1 MNKKINLL
9 LPITISTLPVLISS
23 SCNNE
28 DDIFNLKANT
38 EVKASDIFYKTF
50 LSQLKAYTLESLLNN
65 LQSSILTLN
74 LPNKVDE
81 FKLSNNKDDIIFKYK
96 GKSYSLKNVANK
108 INGFDF
114 NEILRPFTYEKEDGK
129 FIVKRAK
136 NINDKTNIDI
146 LFKLKTDEKLNYS
159 NFFEYKSIIFQNY
172 YKKGLLDDLSIP
184 DLQYMLQSAFV
195 NSSTQFPMQVTSNNT
210 RSKAFF
216 KSKFQ
221 QEILEKRLS
230 NELKI
235 YNFASNG
242 IIFDHVKFNNLK
254 IDNDTIKLNIDLL
267 DSNNNSLLSDKYKN
281 LEFKLTNFSKGQS
294 DVYFDLK
301 TKAKLTIDNDEV
313 KFNELVNNPEIK
325 FKPNPLT
332 YKTIDD
338 LMHPT
343 KTYEIFNLNNTAML
357 LSELKDDILISNTPA
372 KFDFRIDKFE
382 KTKLLNNSL
391 SIGKLVINE
400 SKTKQKYNWYSID
413 FTPHKHIFSNGL
425 YLKNEL
431 GTINKNKDSYFSYSV
446 NDNRFDNKGNLSV
459 PQGIKATDFIENS
472 FNDITNF
479 LIYQNKDNLLL
490 WQNNAMSNL
499 PVLEVLKHKQFY
511 EKWLSI
517 IFSQY
522 TLLYNIN
529 NDADD
534 DGLIKKVEV
543 KLIEPSKYEASK
555 NGLGTLP
562 ISINF
567 INHKNQKM
575 LEKDYHYNLI
585 GFKGYDKGIIE
596 SKIAELKE
604 EYKSNLPLKN
614 KTLPYLIRVK

>member
-50 LSQLKAYTLESLLNN
+50 LSQLKAYTLESLLND

-114 NEILRPFTYEKEDGK
+114 NEILKPFTYEKEDGK

-136 NINDKTNIDI
+136 NINDKTDIDI
-146 LFKLKTDEKLNYS
+146 LFKLKTDKKLNYS
-159 NFFEYKSIIFQNY
+159 NFFEYKSKIFQNY

-184 DLQYMLQSAFV
+184 DLQYMLQRAFV

-267 DSNNNSLLSDKYKN
+267 DSNNNSLLSYKHKN

-325 FKPNPLT
+325 FKPNPLS

-343 KTYEIFNLNNTAML
+343 KTYEAFNLNNTAML

-372 KFDFRIDKFE
+372 EFDFRIDKFE

-446 NDNRFDNKGNLSV
+446 NDNRFDNKGNLSI

-472 FNDITNF
+472 FNDIANF

-499 PVLEVLKHKQFY
+499 PVLEVLKHKRFY

-529 NDADD
+529 NDTDA
-534 DGLIKKVEV
+534 DGLIKKVDV

-555 NGLGTLP
+555 NGLGTVP

-567 INHKNQKM
+567 INNKNQKM
-575 LEKDYHYNLI
+575 LKTDYHYNLI

>member
-1 MNKKINLL
+1 
-9 LPITISTLPVLISS
+9 
-23 SCNNE
+23 
-28 DDIFNLKANT
+28 
-38 EVKASDIFYKTF
+38 
-50 LSQLKAYTLESLLNN
+50 
-65 LQSSILTLN
+65 
-74 LPNKVDE
+74 
-81 FKLSNNKDDIIFKYK
+81 
-96 GKSYSLKNVANK
+96 
-108 INGFDF
+108 
-114 NEILRPFTYEKEDGK
+114 
-129 FIVKRAK
+129 
-136 NINDKTNIDI
+136 
-146 LFKLKTDEKLNYS
+146 
-159 NFFEYKSIIFQNY
+159 
-172 YKKGLLDDLSIP
+172 
-184 DLQYMLQSAFV
+184 MLQSAFV

-301 TKAKLTIDNDEV
+301 TKEKLTIDNDEV

-325 FKPNPLT
+325 FKPNPLS

-343 KTYEIFNLNNTAML
+343 KPYEAFNLNNTAML

-372 KFDFRIDKFE
+372 EFDFRIDKFE

-446 NDNRFDNKGNLSV
+446 NNNNFDNKGNLSI
-459 PQGIKATDFIENS
+459 PHGIKATDFIENS
-472 FNDITNF
+472 FNDIANF

-534 DGLIKKVEV
+534 DGLIKKVDV

-575 LEKDYHYNLI
+575 LKTDYHYNLI

>member
-50 LSQLKAYTLESLLNN
+50 LSQLKAYTLESLLND

-114 NEILRPFTYEKEDGK
+114 NEILKPFTYEKEDGK

-136 NINDKTNIDI
+136 NINDKTDIDI
-146 LFKLKTDEKLNYS
+146 LFKLKTDKKLNYS
-159 NFFEYKSIIFQNY
+159 NFFEYKSKIFQNY

-184 DLQYMLQSAFV
+184 DLQYMLQRAFV

-267 DSNNNSLLSDKYKN
+267 DSNNNSLLSYKHKN

-325 FKPNPLT
+325 FKPNPLS

-343 KTYEIFNLNNTAML
+343 KTYEAFNLNNTAML

-372 KFDFRIDKFE
+372 EFDFRIDKFE

-446 NDNRFDNKGNLSV
+446 NDNRFDNKGNLSI
-459 PQGIKATDFIENS
+459 PQGIKATDFIENW
-472 FNDITNF
+472 FNDIANF

-499 PVLEVLKHKQFY
+499 PVLEVLKHKRFY

-529 NDADD
+529 NDTDA
-534 DGLIKKVEV
+534 DGLIKKVDV

-555 NGLGTLP
+555 NGLGTVP

-567 INHKNQKM
+567 INNKNQKM
-575 LEKDYHYNLI
+575 LKTDYHYNLI

>member
-50 LSQLKAYTLESLLNN
+50 LSQLKAYTLESLLND
-65 LQSSILTLN
+65 LQGSILTLN

-114 NEILRPFTYEKEDGK
+114 NEILKPFTYEKEGGK

-136 NINDKTNIDI
+136 NINDKTDIDI
-146 LFKLKTDEKLNYS
+146 LFKLKTDKKLNYS
-159 NFFEYKSIIFQNY
+159 NFFEYKSKIFQNY
-172 YKKGLLDDLSIP
+172 YKKGLIDDLSIP

-325 FKPNPLT
+325 FKPNPLS

-372 KFDFRIDKFE
+372 EFDFRIDKFE

-400 SKTKQKYNWYSID
+400 SKTNQKYNWYSID

-446 NDNRFDNKGNLSV
+446 NDNRFDSKGNLSI

-472 FNDITNF
+472 FNDIANF

-534 DGLIKKVEV
+534 DGLIKKVDV

-575 LEKDYHYNLI
+575 LETDYHYNLI

-614 KTLPYLIRVK
+614 KTLPYLIRIK

>member
-9 LPITISTLPVLISS
+9 LPITVSALPVLISS

-38 EVKASDIFYKTF
+38 EAKASDIFYKTF
-50 LSQLKAYTLESLLNN
+50 LSQLKAYTLESLLND
-65 LQSSILTLN
+65 LQNGILTLN

-136 NINDKTNIDI
+136 NINDKTDIDI

-301 TKAKLTIDNDEV
+301 TREKLTIDNDEV

-325 FKPNPLT
+325 FKPNPLS

-372 KFDFRIDKFE
+372 EFDFRIDKFE

-391 SIGKLVINE
+391 SIGKLVLNE
-400 SKTKQKYNWYSID
+400 SKTNKKYNWYSID

-446 NDNRFDNKGNLSV
+446 NDNRFDNKGNLSI

-472 FNDITNF
+472 FNDIANF

-529 NDADD
+529 NDTDE
-534 DGLIKKVEV
+534 DGLIKKVDV

-555 NGLGTLP
+555 NGLGTVP

-575 LEKDYHYNLI
+575 LKTDYHYNLI

>member
-9 LPITISTLPVLISS
+9 LPITISTLSVLISS

-50 LSQLKAYTLESLLNN
+50 LSQLKAYTLESLLND
-65 LQSSILTLN
+65 LQNGILTLN

-96 GKSYSLKNVANK
+96 SKSYSLKNVANK

-114 NEILRPFTYEKEDGK
+114 HEILRPFTYEKEDGK

-136 NINDKTNIDI
+136 NINDKTDIDI
-146 LFKLKTDEKLNYS
+146 LFKLKTDKKLNYS

-172 YKKGLLDDLSIP
+172 YKKGLIDELSIP

-301 TKAKLTIDNDEV
+301 TKEKLTIDNDEV

-325 FKPNPLT
+325 FKPNPLS

-372 KFDFRIDKFE
+372 EFDFRIDKFE

-472 FNDITNF
+472 FNDIANF

-534 DGLIKKVEV
+534 DGLIKKVDV

-575 LEKDYHYNLI
+575 LKTDYHYNLI

>member
-1 MNKKINLL
+1 MSKKINLL

-28 DDIFNLKANT
+28 DDIFNLKINSD
-38 EVKASDIFYKTF
+38 VKASDIFYKTF
-50 LSQLKAYTLESLLNN
+50 LSQLKTYTLDSLFNN
-65 LQSSILTLN
+65 LQGGILTLN

-81 FKLSNNKDDIIFKYK
+81 FKLTSNKDDIIFKYK
-96 GKSYSLKNVANK
+96 NKKYSLKNVASK

-114 NEILRPFTYEKEDGK
+114 SEILRPFTYENEDGK
-129 FIVKRAK
+129 FIVKRTR
-136 NINDKTNIDI
+136 NINDNTDIDI
-146 LFKLKTDEKLNYS
+146 LFKLKTEGKLDYS
-159 NFFEYKSIIFQNY
+159 DFFEYKSKIFQNY
-172 YKKGLLDDLSIP
+172 YKKGILDDLSIP
-184 DLQYMLQSAFV
+184 DLQYMLQSAFI
-195 NSSTQFPMQVTSNNT
+195 NSNSQFPIQVLSINT

-221 QEILEKRLS
+221 QDILEKRLS

-235 YNFASNG
+235 YNFTSNG
-242 IIFDHVKFNNLK
+242 LIFDHVKFNNLK
-254 IDNDTIKLNIDLL
+254 IDTDTIKLNIDLL
-267 DSNNNSLLSDKYKN
+267 DANDNSLLSDKYKS

-294 DVYFDLK
+294 DIYFDLK

-325 FKPNPLT
+325 FKPNPLS

-343 KTYEIFNLNNTAML
+343 KGYEAFNLNNTEML
-357 LSELKDDILISNTPA
+357 LSELKDDILLSNTPA
-372 KFDFRIDKFE
+372 EFDFKIDKFE

-391 SIGKLVINE
+391 SIGKLIINDA
-400 SKTKQKYNWYSID
+400 KTGQEYNWYSID
-413 FTPHKHIFSNGL
+413 FTPHKHIFLNGL

-431 GTINKNKDSYFSYSV
+431 GTINKNKDTYFSYSV
-446 NDNRFDNKGNLSV
+446 NDNNFDNKGNLNIT
-459 PQGIKATDFIENS
+459 QGIKAADFIENS
-472 FNDITNF
+472 FNDIANF

-499 PVLEVLKHKQFY
+499 PVLEVLKHKHFY

-534 DGLIKKVEV
+534 DGLIKKVDV
-543 KLIEPSKYEASK
+543 KLIDSNKYEASK
-555 NGLGTLP
+555 HGLGTVP

-567 INHKNQKM
+567 INHRNQKM
-575 LEKDYHYNLI
+575 LQTDYHYNLI

-596 SKIAELKE
+596 SKKAELKE
-604 EYKSNLPLKN
+604 EYKSDLPLKN